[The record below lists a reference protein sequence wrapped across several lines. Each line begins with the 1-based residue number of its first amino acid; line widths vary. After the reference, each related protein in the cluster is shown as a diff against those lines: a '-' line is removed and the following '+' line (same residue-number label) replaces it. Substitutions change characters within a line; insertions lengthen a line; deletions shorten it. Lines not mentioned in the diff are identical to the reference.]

1 MFSLGCYVDKFAR
14 LPPPPSTNQVLHMYD
29 VVRKS
34 IADGLVFLNDGTDDS
49 NIEEILLL

>member
-14 LPPPPSTNQVLHMYD
+14 LPPSTNQVLHMYD
-29 VVRKS
+29 IVRKS